1 MSNLKTTFST
11 SALATGLLL
20 AVSTFTS
27 QVALAEDEL
36 VISKVAPRS
45 NTQIAIVP
53 FAGAK
58 GVSDVAENYLINIGQ
73 LAGSDSLPETPASSG
88 EVHLELWQARQVPYL
103 VVGNS
108 RSNRGDVEIN
118 FEVIDVKTGQILGG
132 GVQKEKTKNNPQ
144 ALRLT
149 SAKVAD
155 KIMEL
160 ITGIKGDFSGKIA
173 YVVEQGTGKNRKSSL
188 VVSDV
193 DGYNPQII
201 RSVQGS
207 IKALN
212 PSANGRQFTFVEQ
225 QYNGYPMVYVADVL
239 GGSASLVTPYKAN
252 NLGGAISPDGTQ
264 LLFSSDKDGNP
275 DIYLAS
281 SNGGNPRR
289 LTNSPAPD
297 MYPSW
302 SPDGKSFVFTSDR
315 HGNNR
320 GQVFRYNITTGQT
333 QQLTSGGLNSMAR
346 ISNDGKKMSY
356 LAGTNSGVVRDFT
369 TGAVQS
375 INNAGMSEAPSIS
388 PNGQHYIYSTRNAI
402 TISTKGNTVSIN
414 PSQNGVPKGTIYGPI
429 WLNPNR

>member
-58 GVSDVAENYLINIGQ
+58 GVSDVAENYLTNIGQ

-207 IKALN
+207 IKA
-212 PSANGRQFTFVEQ
+212 
-225 QYNGYPMVYVADVL
+225 
-239 GGSASLVTPYKAN
+239 
-252 NLGGAISPDGTQ
+252 
-264 LLFSSDKDGNP
+264 
-275 DIYLAS
+275 
-281 SNGGNPRR
+281 
-289 LTNSPAPD
+289 
-297 MYPSW
+297 
-302 SPDGKSFVFTSDR
+302 
-315 HGNNR
+315 
-320 GQVFRYNITTGQT
+320 
-333 QQLTSGGLNSMAR
+333 
-346 ISNDGKKMSY
+346 
-356 LAGTNSGVVRDFT
+356 
-369 TGAVQS
+369 
-375 INNAGMSEAPSIS
+375 
-388 PNGQHYIYSTRNAI
+388 
-402 TISTKGNTVSIN
+402 
-414 PSQNGVPKGTIYGPI
+414 
-429 WLNPNR
+429 